1 MPATKF
7 SCPDGQETS
16 ISGCLEDGCRCGT
29 RCMFLP
35 TLRAVAK
42 SSDRKIDEPTVTE
55 LIAGSRETYLK
66 KTTDYTINPES
77 VLYALQGQGI
87 HGIHEGF
94 IDGDI
99 LSEVRLKDGTTSG
112 KFDLYGQLLEEDTGC
127 LGDLKVTS
135 SYKIMRALGY
145 YKKSVPTGEVYKTG
159 SRKGQPK
166 YRQELFTDGVKYV
179 MDWAIQLNYYRILLE
194 QQGFEVNSMYIQA
207 MCRDGSLRIAAE
219 RGIDKNIYIIPIKK
233 ISDRWLIRYFK
244 HKAKVLKEA
253 MASGTMPKKCS
264 ARECWHDRKCL
275 SYCDVADFCDHGK
288 AIKQR
293 LENNLNTNYT
303 QDKNKKEKKAS

>member
-7 SCPDGQETS
+7 SCPDGQEIA
-16 ISGCLEDGCRCGT
+16 ISGCLDGCRCGT

-35 TLRAVAK
+35 TLRAVAQ
-42 SSDRKIDEPTVTE
+42 SSDRKLDEPTVTE
-55 LIAGSRETYLK
+55 LISGSRETYLK
-66 KTTDYTINPES
+66 KITKYTINPES
-77 VLYALQGQGI
+77 TLYALQGQGI
-87 HGIHEGF
+87 HGIHENF

-112 KFDLYGQLLEEDTGC
+112 KFDLYGQLLDEDTGC

-159 SRKGQPK
+159 AKKGQPK
-166 YRQELFTDGVKYV
+166 YRQELFTDGVRHV

-194 QQGFEVNSMYIQA
+194 QQGFTVNNMVIQA
-207 MCRDGSLRIAAE
+207 ICRDSSLRIAAE
-219 RGIDKNIYIIPIKK
+219 RGIDRSVYLIPIKK

-253 MASGTMPKKCS
+253 LASKEIPKVCS
-264 ARECWHDRKCL
+264 ARERWHDRKCL
-275 SYCDVADFCDHGK
+275 DYCDVADYCDYGL
-288 AIKQR
+288 AVKQSV
-293 LENNLNTNYT
+293 
-303 QDKNKKEKKAS
+303 QKKVS